1 MFLAEPFQ
9 HRCAATLHMA
19 NASDR
24 LQLNEYRKELIAFL
38 WSDDQKIT
46 QHQSLK
52 WQVETPAPGTLRI
65 ATESTNGEA
74 ATSQAE
80 TLARQFLTHIQS
92 LNDSELTTPTE
103 GETQLQNYVALLT
116 RRLDDAQ
123 SQLDAA
129 MARLPA
135 ADPRPDQAT
144 LSDRWQS
151 ARGDFESARAQ
162 LRQAAAEYKT
172 LTQHDPANAATTP
185 EARQAAL
192 LADTDL
198 QQDLKELAATL
209 TELKLHMLNV
219 WQESSS
225 SLDQLASAAATGQSQ
240 LAKLDTAEIAPALR
254 EAYSAI
260 AAEMTA
266 YRDAAATF
274 AKTWNAEFAALQHA
288 DLDAEGASLL
298 DAYQRVK
305 TMLSEFLFHAGNRLS
320 TIRENVNQLSR
331 DPADDAQHHLRQSD
345 AARAFAELQSA
356 HHRFEF
362 AAGALDTPA
371 NFRLDSALRIAR
383 GLRRRVSDRIR
394 ETDERLQKLATAR
407 AQEEQNAHLSDLD
420 EILRKSRDASDATVE
435 ELIALQDGLQT
446 ASASSEQFVAAVAA
460 AELANNRLQLT
471 RTDLDQAESRL
482 RELAEK
488 RAAAQRASELQFVS
502 AGIFQKN
509 INLEP
514 RLRTAAIGASVTFL
528 AVLLGQ
534 ILLARSLWPQR

>member
-9 HRCAATLHMA
+9 HRCAATLQMA

-24 LQLNEYRKELIAFL
+24 LQLNHCRKELIAFL
-38 WSDDQKIT
+38 WSDDRKIPRP
-46 QHQSLK
+46 QSLK
-52 WQVETPAPGTLRI
+52 WQVEVPATGTLRI
-65 ATESTNGEA
+65 ATESTNADA
-74 ATSQAE
+74 ATTQAE
-80 TLARQFLTHIQS
+80 TLAKNFLTHIQS
-92 LNDSELTTPTE
+92 LNDSELNTPTE
-103 GETQLQNYVALLT
+103 SETQLQDYVALLT

-135 ADPRPDQAT
+135 ADPRPDHTA
-144 LSDRWQS
+144 LADRWQS

-172 LTQHDPANAATTP
+172 ITQHDPANAAPTP

-198 QQDLKELAATL
+198 QQDRKELATTL

-225 SLDQLASAAATGQSQ
+225 SLDQLAYAAATGQSQ

-254 EAYSAI
+254 DAYSAI

-266 YRDAAATF
+266 YRDAAAAF
-274 AKTWNAEFAALQHA
+274 AKSWNAEFAAIQRA
-288 DLDAEGASLL
+288 DSDPDGAALL

-305 TMLSEFLFHAGNRLS
+305 TLLSEFLFHAGNRLAA
-320 TIRENVNQLSR
+320 IRENVNKLSR

-362 AAGALDTPA
+362 AAGALDTPT

-383 GLRRRVSDRIR
+383 GLRRRVNDRTR
-394 ETDERLQKLATAR
+394 EIDDRLQKEAAAR
-407 AQEEQNAHLSDLD
+407 AQAEQTASLAALD
-420 EILRKSRDASDATVE
+420 EILRNSRDATDATVE

-460 AELANNRLQLT
+460 AELANNRLHLT
-471 RTDLDQAESRL
+471 RADLDQAETQL
-482 RELAEK
+482 RELTEK

-502 AGIFQKN
+502 AGILQKN

-514 RLRTAAIGASVTFL
+514 RLRTATVGASVTFL